1 MLDETGLQVA
11 TVCLDGRRARTLRTR
26 QRLIKAYL
34 GLLRSAKSTPTG
46 ADIAKRA
53 GNSARSLFE
62 RFPNRAELNQA
73 AATYVMAQEAKALFV
88 PPGSDRR
95 SRMERCIQSNLKA
108 HERWWPLWRAYMLS
122 PEHAESLGWTF
133 ERLRNKRMKEFEAG
147 FHPELSALP
156 ASAQR
161 PTAIAVEIMTSI
173 ESWGCLKHRHG
184 LSDASI
190 REIWFVSMDKLLSAS
205 PASALPGQAA

>member
-1 MLDETGLQVA
+1 MDIAECRYIRFDFNLNRTAALFAGTILAPILGCLRYTMLDETGLQLA
-11 TVCLDGRRARTLRTR
+11 TVRLDGRHARTLRTR

-34 GLLRSAKSTPTG
+34 GLLWSAKSTPTG

-53 GNSARSLFE
+53 GNSTRSLYD

-95 SRMERCIQSNLKA
+95 SRMEHCIQSNLKA

-122 PEHAESLGWTF
+122 PEHAESLSWTF

-161 PTAIAVEIMTSI
+161 PTAIGHHSI
-173 ESWGCLKHRHG
+173 PT
-184 LSDASI
+184 D
-190 REIWFVSMDKLLSAS
+190 
-205 PASALPGQAA
+205 P